1 MSAPLASIASGWRK
15 FATYQS
21 ERFPFLAH
29 GPLVFAFAFS
39 ASSFSRLCRGE
50 RSLPPALDILL
61 GGLVALGLF
70 FLLRLVDEWKDRHE
84 DALHRPYRPV
94 PRGLVDFKDL
104 AIWATITLSI
114 QAIAVLWLGRDLWLW
129 TLPAAI
135 WLAAMSFEFGVG
147 TWLRKHP
154 FTYAA
159 SHMAIMP
166 LFDLFTTAIDW
177 HVVGTP
183 PRGVEIFLIL
193 SYLNG
198 FVLEIGR
205 KLRAPSDEEPGVE
218 TYSALY
224 GSRKAAGMWLFAL
237 TSTALTAAWAA
248 LSIPSGVWALAA
260 LAVLL
265 PCAAAVGIGYGK
277 DPTSA
282 RAKRVET
289 AAGLWTLGMY
299 LVVGATPAIV
309 SALGGRS

>member
-1 MSAPLASIASGWRK
+1 MPNLLASQPNGLRK
-15 FATYQS
+15 FLTYQS

-50 RSLPPALDILL
+50 QGLPPVLDILL

-94 PRGLVDFKDL
+94 PRGLVGFKDL
-104 AIWATITLSI
+104 GLWAAITLSI
-114 QAIAVLWLGRDLWLW
+114 QAVAVIWLGHGLWIW
-129 TLPAAI
+129 TLPAAA

-147 TWLRKHP
+147 TWLRRHHLL
-154 FTYAA
+154 YAA

-205 KLRAPSDEEPGVE
+205 KLRAPLDEEPGVD

-224 GSRKAAGMWLFAL
+224 GPRKAATMWLGSLVL
-237 TSTALTAAWAA
+237 TAATAAWAA
-248 LSIPSGVWALAA
+248 LSIPSGIWALGA

-265 PCAAAVGIGYGK
+265 PCAATVGIAYWRQ
-277 DPTSA
+277 PTSA

-309 SALGGRS
+309 SALGGQP